1 MSIITHAAGVMDL
14 LKVVIEN
21 MSTEKEFVNVREG
34 LWENV
39 GNRDPVASKCQYL
52 EIVKLK

>member
-1 MSIITHAAGVMDL
+1 MDL
-14 LKVVIEN
+14 LKIVIEN

-39 GNRDPVASKCQYL
+39 DNRDSVASKCQYL